1 VGFVRSLATLLF
13 IVAIPI
19 ALVTTNVRLLVNSP
33 QFYEREF
40 DRQDATL
47 RTGLPEADVLRAGAA
62 IRDYFNNNDKTL
74 YVPLSVEGRE
84 TSFFNPR
91 ETAHMR
97 DVKAL
102 VRGTYRVEEIA
113 VLYALTYVVAVFIWA
128 REDSLRSLAG
138 QVVTAAL
145 VTLAVVLVAGAVALT
160 GFDAAF
166 ERFHLLFFDNDLW
179 RLNPATDRLIQMFPP
194 EFWQESTIILG
205 VMTLVESTAL
215 LGGGL
220 AYAALTR
227 QPAVP
232 VLRPTSQHA

>member
-1 VGFVRSLATLLF
+1 MGFVRSLATLLF
-13 IVAIPI
+13 IVAVPV

-33 QFYEREF
+33 EFYDREF
-40 DRQDATL
+40 ARQQATL
-47 RTGLPEADVLRAGAA
+47 RTGLPDTDVKRAGGA
-62 IRDYFNNNDKTL
+62 IRDYFNNSDNTL
-74 YVPLSVEGRE
+74 YVPLSIDGRE

-128 REDSLRSLAG
+128 REDTLRGLAG

-145 VTLAVVLVAGAVALT
+145 ATAAFVLVAGAVALT

-166 ERFHLLFFDNDLW
+166 ERFHLVFFSNDLW

-194 EFWQESTIILG
+194 EFWQEATIVLG
-205 VMTLVESTAL
+205 VMTLVESVVL
-215 LGGGL
+215 LGAGV
-220 AYAALTR
+220 AYTVLTR

-232 VLRPTSQHA
+232 VFRPTSQHA